1 MVKPLLTLLVLS
13 LPIPAVA
20 GPKADFFV
28 GSDGND
34 AWSGRFPTPNPDK
47 TDGPFATPA
56 KARDAV
62 RALRAREKLD
72 RPVRVLVRDGRYELA
87 EPLTFTPAD
96 SGTKESPTMFEA
108 IPGHPVVLSG
118 GTWINRRPLRA
129 DGEDFARYPLPR
141 QFPDGPVR
149 LISVNGEARYRPRL
163 PKEGFYTI
171 AGLAGADPKGKY
183 DTKANKFEFKPG
195 EIDPNW
201 KNLTDVEA
209 VVLHFW
215 VDTHLKVQSVDAGKR
230 IVTFDRFS
238 SRKLTDD
245 YQNRLARYYL
255 TNVFEALGP
264 GEFYRDGALLYK
276 PKPGEDLRT
285 AEVVV
290 PRLDAVVKFEGKPE
304 EGKFVEW
311 VELRG
316 LKVRDAAWDS
326 PAKDAV
332 DAQAASIVPG
342 AVRFRGAR
350 HCAFTDGMVKNVGGY
365 GIEIGDGCRSIR
377 VVGNEVTHTGAGGIK
392 LSGGNANAPPALR
405 TGECVITDNHLHH
418 LGEVFHSGV
427 GVLLMHA
434 DKNLIAH
441 NHIHHLYYTGIS
453 VGWVWGYGPSASK
466 ENRIEFN
473 HIHDVG
479 QKMLSDMGGIYTLG
493 VSPGTMVRGNHI
505 HDVDSWSYGGWGIY
519 TDEGSTGIT
528 IENNLVYRTKSG
540 GFHQHYGKENVVRN
554 NIFALA
560 REGQLIR
567 SREEDHTSF
576 TIERNVVYWRDGPLF
591 GSTWKNDRFVID
603 RNVYWNAAGQPV
615 AFPGGDLEQWR
626 KRGHDVRSVIADPKF
641 RDPDKGDFS
650 FADESVVKRVGFVPF
665 DVSRAGPR
673 PKEKRD

>member
-1 MVKPLLTLLVLS
+1 MVNPLLTLLVLS

-215 VDTHLKVQSVDAGKR
+215 VDTHLKIKSVDSDKR
-230 IVTFDRFS
+230 VVTFDRFS
-238 SRKLTDD
+238 QRKLTDD

-264 GEFYRDGALLYK
+264 GEFYHDRPAKTLHYK
-276 PKPGEDLRT
+276 PKPGEDMTR

-290 PRLDAVVKFEGKPE
+290 PRLGAVLYFDGGPYP
-304 EGKFVEW
+304 GKFTEW
-311 VELRG
+311 VEFRG
-316 LKVRDAAWDS
+316 FTISDTTWEPPAGNAADS
-326 PAKDAV
+326 
-332 DAQAASIVPG
+332 QASSSVPG
-342 AVRFRGAR
+342 AVQFRGAR
-350 HCAFTDGMVKNVGGY
+350 HCAFTAGTVRNVGGY
-365 GIEIGDGCRSIR
+365 GFEIGAGCNHIR
-377 VVGNEVTHTGAGGIK
+377 IVGNEITRIGAGGIK
-392 LSGGNANAPPALR
+392 LSGGSADSKDYHR
-405 TGECVITDNHLHH
+405 TGECVITDNHIHH
-418 LGEVFHSGV
+418 LGELFHSGV
-427 GVLLMHA
+427 GVLLKHA
-434 DKNLIAH
+434 DKCTIAH
-441 NHIHHLYYTGIS
+441 NHIHHIYYTGVY
-453 VGWVWGYGPSASK
+453 VGWVWGCGRSMRQAY
-466 ENRIEFN
+466 EI
-473 HIHDVG
+473 
-479 QKMLSDMGGIYTLG
+479 GG
-493 VSPGTMVRGNHI
+493 
-505 HDVDSWSYGGWGIY
+505 
-519 TDEGSTGIT
+519 
-528 IENNLVYRTKSG
+528 
-540 GFHQHYGKENVVRN
+540 
-554 NIFALA
+554 
-560 REGQLIR
+560 
-567 SREEDHTSF
+567 
-576 TIERNVVYWRDGPLF
+576 
-591 GSTWKNDRFVID
+591 
-603 RNVYWNAAGQPV
+603 
-615 AFPGGDLEQWR
+615 
-626 KRGHDVRSVIADPKF
+626 
-641 RDPDKGDFS
+641 
-650 FADESVVKRVGFVPF
+650 
-665 DVSRAGPR
+665 
-673 PKEKRD
+673 